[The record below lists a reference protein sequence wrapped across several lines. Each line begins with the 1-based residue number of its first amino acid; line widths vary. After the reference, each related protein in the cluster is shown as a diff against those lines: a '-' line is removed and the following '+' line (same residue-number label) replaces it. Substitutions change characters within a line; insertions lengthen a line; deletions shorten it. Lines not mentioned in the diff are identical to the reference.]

1 LTDDLLEPD
10 AEDAS
15 RSAVRPPRTLRDR
28 WTEFTTN
35 RRAAWQELRFAQ
47 EAGQR
52 ALACFLRLQS
62 NEAAL
67 SGRSLYEAF
76 VCEYGK
82 TDSAAARTTLRRAE
96 ASFAAWPNERDL
108 IFRDVVQYMVI
119 LEYLTTHPK
128 RSGTTANM
136 TGVLSKIIPVQL

>member
-1 LTDDLLEPD
+1 LTDDLLGPD

-15 RSAVRPPRTLRDR
+15 RSAVHPPRTLRDR

-35 RRAAWQELRFAQ
+35 RQAAWRELRFAK

-52 ALACFLRLQS
+52 ALACFRRLQA
-62 NEAAL
+62 NQPTL
-67 SGRSLYEAF
+67 SGRPLYEAF
-76 VCEYGK
+76 ACEYGRI
-82 TDSAAARTTLRRAE
+82 DSAAARTMLHRAE
-96 ASFAAWPNERDL
+96 ASFAAWPNEREL

-119 LEYLTTHPK
+119 LEYLATHPK